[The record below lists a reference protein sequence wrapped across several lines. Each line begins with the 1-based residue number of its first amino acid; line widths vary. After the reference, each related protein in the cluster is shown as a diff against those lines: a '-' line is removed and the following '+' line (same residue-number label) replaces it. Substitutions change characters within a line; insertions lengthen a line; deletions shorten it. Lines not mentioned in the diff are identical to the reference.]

1 MFVLTVSTFYNDLF
15 QRKQDELMSVCLFNK
30 DTVEVRDE
38 PWQGLSTQPSFNF
51 LLINFR
57 TSKK

>member
-15 QRKQDELMSVCLFNK
+15 QRKQDELISVCLFNN

-38 PWQGLSTQPSFNF
+38 PCQGLSTQPSLNF
-51 LLINFR
+51 LLIDFR